1 MSILSSRMN
10 CFGDSAS
17 SVISRIARG
26 LKAEG
31 KNVISLSAGEP
42 DFDTPDHVKQAASEA
57 AQRGE
62 TKYTNADGTPGLKRA
77 VIDKFKG
84 ENGLEYGPENI
95 IVSAGG
101 KHVIFNALM
110 ATLDEGDEVIIPAPH
125 WVSYTD
131 MVLMCGGI
139 PVVVPCPQN
148 AAFKM
153 RPEDLEAAITPRTKW
168 LMLNSPS
175 NPTGAGYTRDDLK
188 PLTDVLLKH
197 PDVWVLT
204 DDIYEHLAY
213 GDYEFVTVAEV
224 EPALKE
230 RTLTMNGVSKAY
242 AMTGW
247 RIGHA
252 GGPAQLIKAMAQVQS
267 QSTSNPSSISQAA
280 ALAAL
285 TGPQEIVRERSRAYE
300 KRRDMVVER
309 LNQCPGVACHKPEGA
324 FYVCPNC
331 AGVLAKRTPDGSRI
345 DSDEDFVR
353 ELLRVELVA
362 TVHGAAYNL
371 SPYFRVSYAASE
383 AELTEACERIKRFCE
398 SLE

>member
-1 MSILSSRMN
+1 MSILSSRMDR
-10 CFGDSAS
+10 FGDSAS
-17 SVISRIARG
+17 SVMTRIARE

-31 KNVISLSAGEP
+31 KNVISLSVGEP
-42 DFDTPDHVKQAASEA
+42 DFDTPDHVNQAAFEA

-62 TKYTNADGTPGLKRA
+62 TKYTNADGTPELKQA
-77 VIDKFKG
+77 VIDKFKR
-84 ENGLEYGPENI
+84 ENRLEYGPENI

-101 KHVIFNALM
+101 KHVIFNALL
-110 ATLDEGDEVIIPAPH
+110 ATLDEGDEVIVPAPH

-131 MVLMCGGI
+131 MVLMCGGT

-148 AAFKM
+148 AGFRM
-153 RPEDLEAAITPRTKW
+153 RAEDLEAAITPRTKW
-168 LMLNSPS
+168 LILNSPS
-175 NPTGAGYTRDDLK
+175 NPTGAAYTRDDLK

-197 PDVWVLT
+197 PNVWVLA

-213 GDYEFVTVAEV
+213 GGYEFVTVAEI

-247 RIGHA
+247 RIGYA

-285 TGPQEIVRERSRAYE
+285 TGPQEIVAERARVYE
-300 KRRDMVVER
+300 KRRDLVVEK
-309 LNQCPGVACHKPEGA
+309 LNQCPGLACHRPEGA
-324 FYVCPNC
+324 FYVYPNC
-331 AGVLAKRTPDGSRI
+331 AGVLGKRTPDGARI
-345 DSDEDFVR
+345 ESDEDFVR
-353 ELLRVELVA
+353 ELLRAELVA
-362 TVHGAAYNL
+362 AVHGAAYNL
-371 SPYFRVSYAASE
+371 SPYFRVSYAASDE
-383 AELTEACERIKRFCE
+383 DLVEACKRIKRFCD